1 MHTIGPKTIEAA
13 EQLIGGLLRMY
24 REKIDKAY
32 LKAEKSLVV
41 AAKIK
46 FSPSD
51 NQSGIDVDASINF
64 VTDQIKDS
72 LNRTIDENQGELF
85 NVKEIVDAVNKVN
98 NNGQVKWFSL
108 PKQWMPDMS
117 RTRKI
122 EWVVKD
128 GRLMPIG
135 SDLADYLFKLGE
147 KIIQEARA

>member
-1 MHTIGPKTIEAA
+1 MHTVGPKTIEAA

-32 LKAEKSLVV
+32 LKADKSLTI

-72 LNRTIDENQGELF
+72 LGRTVNENQGLLF
-85 NVKEIVDAVNKVN
+85 EAKQAVAEVKANS
-98 NNGQVKWFSL
+98 NGQVKWFRL
-108 PKQWMPDMS
+108 PDQWTPIP
-117 RTRKI
+117 RT
-122 EWVVKD
+122 EAVKWIWA
-128 GRLMPIG
+128 IG
-135 SDLADYLFKLGE
+135 PRGGE
-147 KIIQEARA
+147 LQPQNYK